1 MASQALLL
9 DALRMGLALAGRLSA
24 RLALALLIRLLWASN
39 LEAQEAQEAQAPS
52 LLDTDRNV
60 VEHGLLM
67 STKYTVQYICFTCFY
82 YIYMLLHTFDIEL
95 AFMYAHDDHDVCNYI
110 EEAFVAE
117 QETVEFALCGSRKIP
132 RTSEIWI
139 NKICKMHSTSQYYVS
154 SLQSRNQLPRSTKYS
169 NLQLPPRSS
178 LLLYMAL
185 HGNIFGLSCM
195 NVHEYAWHE

>member
-1 MASQALLL
+1 MVYLCLLSIL
-9 DALRMGLALAGRLSA
+9 FNIFVLH
-24 RLALALLIRLLWASN
+24 
-39 LEAQEAQEAQAPS
+39 
-52 LLDTDRNV
+52 V
-60 VEHGLLM
+60 
-67 STKYTVQYICFTCFY
+67 FTTFTFY
-82 YIYMLLHTFDIEL
+82 YIPLTSSWHSCTPMMIMMFATTSKRLLL
-95 AFMYAHDDHDVCNYI
+95 QN
-110 EEAFVAE
+110 VAE

-195 NVHEYAWHE
+195 NVHAYA